1 MRRSIVLSS
10 LPKLVWVLVA
20 TYFVASLAHF
30 IHNAEYIA
38 FYPGMPGWLTREHVY
53 IAWLLITSLGAAGL
67 LVARL
72 GLPALGVLLIGA
84 YGAFGLDGLAH
95 YMLGLCSQH
104 TLAAN
109 ATIWAEAASGLAL
122 MLVSMVLLARRVAP
136 ASRRR

>member
-1 MRRSIVLSS
+1 MTRTALP
-10 LPKLVWVLVA
+10 LPKPLRVLA
-20 TYFVASLAHF
+20 AAYFLASLAHF
-30 IHNAEYIA
+30 VHNAELIA

-95 YMLGLCSQH
+95 YMLALCSQH

-122 MLVSMVLLARRVAP
+122 MLASAVLLARHVAR
-136 ASRRR
+136 AAGRR

>member
-1 MRRSIVLSS
+1 MTRTALP
-10 LPKLVWVLVA
+10 LPKPLRVLA
-20 TYFVASLAHF
+20 AAYFLASLAHF
-30 IHNAEYIA
+30 VHNAELIA

-122 MLVSMVLLARRVAP
+122 MLLMVLLARRVAP